1 MILRPFDTVR
11 TQDEGETF
19 AVRAARLSG
28 LVARLL
34 GWRPDHFWNATP
46 AELAAIFVADEPS
59 GGSPLTR
66 AELTALL
73 EQDRHG

>member
-1 MILRPFDTVR
+1 MILRQA
-11 TQDEGETF
+11 QDERETF
-19 AVRAARLSG
+19 AARAARLAG

-46 AELAAIFVADEPS
+46 AELAAIFAVDEPS